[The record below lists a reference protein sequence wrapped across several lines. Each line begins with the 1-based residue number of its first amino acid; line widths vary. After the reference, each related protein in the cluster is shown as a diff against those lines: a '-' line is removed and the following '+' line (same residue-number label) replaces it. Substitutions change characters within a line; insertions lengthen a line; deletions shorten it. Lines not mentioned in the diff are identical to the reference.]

1 MSNYVKG
8 KTYKPILYTF
18 IPRFILK
25 NKPIDNADEVYMKL
39 MNNLKD
45 VKDKNRTIISVS
57 ILTEAWI
64 NYLGKGIY
72 IIGAIFFYP
81 HNE

>member
-1 MSNYVKG
+1 
-8 KTYKPILYTF
+8 
-18 IPRFILK
+18 
-25 NKPIDNADEVYMKL
+25 MKL

-72 IIGAIFFYP
+72 IIGAIFSILIMVVSLFYFSNNVFLKYYP
-81 HNE
+81 HV